1 MKEFQGK
8 VAVVTSAAGG
18 IGRGLAEKCA
28 QEGMQVVLA
37 DIEEKAL
44 MIAWLV
50 EAQCL
55 LETEKN
61 MKGRIGHFSQG
72 SNTSPGER
80 PEKGISSMSTEDNK
94 ALARRGFEET
104 LNQRNL
110 TVLDELHVPD
120 FVYHA
125 ASRTIQG
132 REPFKQFISMLLT
145 AFPDLHVS
153 IEDVIGEG
161 DKVVV
166 RFTGRGTHQ
175 GELMGISPRANR

>member
-1 MKEFQGK
+1 
-8 VAVVTSAAGG
+8 
-18 IGRGLAEKCA
+18 
-28 QEGMQVVLA
+28 
-37 DIEEKAL
+37 
-44 MIAWLV
+44 
-50 EAQCL
+50 
-55 LETEKN
+55 
-61 MKGRIGHFSQG
+61 
-72 SNTSPGER
+72 
-80 PEKGISSMSTEDNK
+80 MSTEDNK

-132 REPFKQFISMLLT
+132 REPFKQFMSMLLT

-166 RFTGRGTHQ
+166 RFTARGTHQ
-175 GELMGISPRANR
+175 GDFMGIPSTGKSAAVTGISIIRIANGKFLEEWANTDLVQQLGVVPAPGQAS